1 MMSKH
6 TFTDMWEFYE
16 IAATEDVIYIEND
29 LPDEY
34 TGAKYTRS
42 LKGAAAK
49 AKQTQHRVFRN

>member
-16 IAATEDVIYIEND
+16 IAAIEDVIYIEND

-49 AKQTQHRVFRN
+49 AKQTQVFRN